1 MTKKS
6 QLSTFLNSIFFSAG
20 YEWKEIVGQQLTWIS
35 SGADGEVWGVNKDK
49 EIVRRRGV
57 SQSNPIGNSWEHVVG
72 PKVTQL
78 DVYGGQVWAVDSAQK
93 LHHGSIICP

>member
-1 MTKKS
+1 M
-6 QLSTFLNSIFFSAG
+6 
-20 YEWKEIVGQQLTWIS
+20 
-35 SGADGEVWGVNKDK
+35 NKDK

-57 SQSNPIGNSWEHVVG
+57 SQSNPIGNSWERVVG

-93 LHHGSIICP
+93 LHRGSIICP